1 MVQKKEDQKIVV
13 KKPILVLNDATK
25 IYLATKDVSKSEAGL
40 FLIMSLFLPVN
51 KGRILPE
58 PKTEI
63 SAFEDAESASIY
75 YETMDVFCKFN
86 RKKQIAQLVTHAIK
100 EFDQIT
106 K

>member
-1 MVQKKEDQKIVV
+1 MVQKKEDQTIVV

-25 IYLATKDVSKSEAGL
+25 LYLATQDVSKDGNGL

-75 YETMDVFCKFN
+75 HEILQRYCAFN
-86 RKKQIAQLVTHAIK
+86 RKRDVAQLVTHAIK

>member
-1 MVQKKEDQKIVV
+1 MMKKNENKATVV
-13 KKPILVLNDATK
+13 KKPMLVLNDATK
-25 IYLATKDVSKSEAGL
+25 IYLATKDVSKDEAGL

-63 SAFEDAESASIY
+63 SAFEDAESASVY

-86 RKKQIAQLVTHAIK
+86 RKKQVAQLVTHAIK